1 MAHKAA
7 LTEYRQRLNADM
19 RIDKAVPTS
28 MNAISASLGR
38 MRSAYRAL
46 SEEQRNSPFGQEL
59 LASIKQADSEIKE
72 LDATIGNHQ
81 RNVGN
86 YVSGWNGLAMSIQQ
100 VGRELP
106 ALAYGPKVFFS
117 AISNNLPLLADE
129 IKRTKDRIKELKEAG
144 EEVEPLWKQLAK
156 GVFSWQ
162 SAMTVGITLLTLY
175 GDKMIDWTASIFK
188 ANDAMAQ
195 TKREAQEFG
204 DYIRKSNETWRQS
217 VSASAGEQIAAYRK
231 LSREYDKLGADMKAK
246 ETFVKNNHDAFH
258 NLGFAVK
265 TVTDAEQL
273 LVKNTSAV
281 VSAITARAKAAA
293 YEQQIT
299 EATQRYIKQK
309 TYNESTVAGGG
320 FYRKEKAGKSYKT
333 TGVRPK
339 ELDGMIE
346 GVDYVTRS
354 TDTVVQYI
362 LTEAGAA
369 KENATRMKDAIAK
382 KKRNDEQA
390 EKQLQNVVDNATKG
404 INKEVEAY
412 NKVISGAGLA
422 EYTDSEKPAKNTAQ
436 RITDAR
442 RKAEESVAKTLS
454 DIQRKNERDGIAIMQ
469 DDTKKKLA
477 QIEQD
482 YKERIDAI
490 EKQEKELAKANKKA
504 DLKGLNDK
512 GLTAEQQKATNEAK
526 ELAGKQK
533 GKSEADIRKEE
544 VQAMRD
550 YLKEYG
556 TYQQQKYAITKEY
569 AEKIEQAQNGWERE
583 NLKAQARDALKDLDA
598 KEQEKLKDSID
609 WNGLFGDLQ
618 SYSVDYLQ
626 SVRSQLSD
634 LLKDGKMSIED
645 MKTISGKI
653 NDIDDAIS
661 RQSGILDYIGTKRRE
676 QLRLIQEA
684 ADAQERL
691 NAASEKEGAAATTQQ
706 SIVADIQTVLK
717 DNGVETDDSDITSEN
732 IDNLLGQFDKTD
744 KAFEQMKSLL
754 AMLTTSEMDL
764 AKAREEVQ
772 KATKEAK
779 QAEDKAQKANK
790 PAEKIAGWFSDAS
803 DFIKDKGIDMI
814 PDLLDSIGLGD
825 SGVAK
830 FASNGLEAFNS
841 TANSISDFMSS
852 NYIGALKNGIDA
864 FSSYAKAGIGIF
876 AGQGNAAKMEAEISR
891 LSEANKLLAE
901 SINGLRDA
909 IKDDDSTNKKSLDA
923 YKKAYDAEQE
933 WEENQRKAIDARASE
948 YSNSGHGFLGMSG
961 KHSFNSYLNDR
972 GSNWWGWGDFNKAL
986 SDNGFDSTVN
996 DAQSLWNLSPEEM
1009 KILRDFAPS
1018 AWKELLN
1025 TDGESNPSELLNEYI
1040 ARAGMSDML
1049 LDDLNTKLTGYSWSG
1064 FKDSFVNMLSD
1075 LESDISDF
1083 GDNIEGIL
1091 SKAILNSLINS
1102 EYQDRIDEL
1111 YRMIAEAGED
1121 DDYSEEEVN
1130 DIRKYNQK
1138 LAEDMYNDRQ
1148 NLIDMGIIKPTN
1160 ESSQQGGTSRTFEGA
1175 SQDQMDEANGRLT
1188 ALQVYQEQELGILT
1202 AQAGQF
1208 DLMNTRL
1215 DTLIAT
1221 GSETRDISSEIRDMI
1236 ANSYLELVQISENT
1250 GKVIA
1255 PTNEM
1260 RDYMRKWDGKIMSL

>member
-1 MAHKAA
+1 M
-7 LTEYRQRLNADM
+7 
-19 RIDKAVPTS
+19 
-28 MNAISASLGR
+28 
-38 MRSAYRAL
+38 
-46 SEEQRNSPFGQEL
+46 
-59 LASIKQADSEIKE
+59 
-72 LDATIGNHQ
+72 
-81 RNVGN
+81 
-86 YVSGWNGLAMSIQQ
+86 
-100 VGRELP
+100 
-106 ALAYGPKVFFS
+106 
-117 AISNNLPLLADE
+117 
-129 IKRTKDRIKELKEAG
+129 
-144 EEVEPLWKQLAK
+144 
-156 GVFSWQ
+156 
-162 SAMTVGITLLTLY
+162 
-175 GDKMIDWTASIFK
+175 
-188 ANDAMAQ
+188 
-195 TKREAQEFG
+195 
-204 DYIRKSNETWRQS
+204 
-217 VSASAGEQIAAYRK
+217 
-231 LSREYDKLGADMKAK
+231 
-246 ETFVKNNHDAFH
+246 
-258 NLGFAVK
+258 
-265 TVTDAEQL
+265 
-273 LVKNTSAV
+273 
-281 VSAITARAKAAA
+281 
-293 YEQQIT
+293 
-299 EATQRYIKQK
+299 
-309 TYNESTVAGGG
+309 
-320 FYRKEKAGKSYKT
+320 
-333 TGVRPK
+333 
-339 ELDGMIE
+339 
-346 GVDYVTRS
+346 
-354 TDTVVQYI
+354 
-362 LTEAGAA
+362 
-369 KENATRMKDAIAK
+369 
-382 KKRNDEQA
+382 
-390 EKQLQNVVDNATKG
+390 
-404 INKEVEAY
+404 
-412 NKVISGAGLA
+412 
-422 EYTDSEKPAKNTAQ
+422 
-436 RITDAR
+436 
-442 RKAEESVAKTLS
+442 
-454 DIQRKNERDGIAIMQ
+454 
-469 DDTKKKLA
+469 
-477 QIEQD
+477 
-482 YKERIDAI
+482 
-490 EKQEKELAKANKKA
+490 
-504 DLKGLNDK
+504 
-512 GLTAEQQKATNEAK
+512 
-526 ELAGKQK
+526 
-533 GKSEADIRKEE
+533 
-544 VQAMRD
+544 
-550 YLKEYG
+550 
-556 TYQQQKYAITKEY
+556 
-569 AEKIEQAQNGWERE
+569 
-583 NLKAQARDALKDLDA
+583 
-598 KEQEKLKDSID
+598 
-609 WNGLFGDLQ
+609 
-618 SYSVDYLQ
+618 
-626 SVRSQLSD
+626 
-634 LLKDGKMSIED
+634 
-645 MKTISGKI
+645 
-653 NDIDDAIS
+653 
-661 RQSGILDYIGTKRRE
+661 
-676 QLRLIQEA
+676 
-684 ADAQERL
+684 
-691 NAASEKEGAAATTQQ
+691 
-706 SIVADIQTVLK
+706 
-717 DNGVETDDSDITSEN
+717 ETDDSDITSEN